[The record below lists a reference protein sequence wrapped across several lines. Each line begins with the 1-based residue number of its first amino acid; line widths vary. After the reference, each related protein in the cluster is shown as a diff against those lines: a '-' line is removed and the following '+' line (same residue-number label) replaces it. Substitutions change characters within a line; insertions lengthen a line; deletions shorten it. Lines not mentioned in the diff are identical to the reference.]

1 MKNNGDDTIDQSVR
15 NSAKSQLEV
24 ASMSG
29 GNLVN
34 FSRDRLKWSFYFT
47 QGKLIYATN
56 SLKSF
61 ERLEGQL
68 RRVSKEVPSLNEKV
82 RSQLRLM
89 FDETEDSSMEVP
101 TEYKALTWLVNEGQ
115 LSKEFA
121 IKVLVRLTQE
131 VLEAFIALPDGNF
144 QIESSMRS
152 LPDITCAFDLSK
164 LLEVV
169 SKRLQSW
176 HDLGPTFFSPYQS
189 PYLVSQT
196 LAEKRLPVETV
207 KSLSRILRGYNLR
220 QLGAMMGR
228 DELTVAKQFLPLVQ
242 DGAILLRDP
251 IAPFDLL
258 PRFFRLDPEEEA
270 KNFVQLSESF
280 EEIEANADNPETD
293 PTFTSI
299 TQLQSKK
306 SVKTWKIACI
316 DDSQAM
322 LNEIER
328 LLDSQEYKVSLI
340 NDSLKALMKLASI
353 RPDLILLDV
362 GMPNVDGY
370 QLCSLV
376 RKTHLFKETPV
387 VMVTGHKG
395 LLDRA
400 RARIAGATDY
410 LTKPFTQDDLLNMV
424 MRHLL

>member
-1 MKNNGDDTIDQSVR
+1 MNNNSEDPIDQTALS
-15 NSAKSQLEV
+15 SPIKQLME
-24 ASMSG
+24 ASLSG
-29 GNLVN
+29 GNLVV
-34 FSRDRLKWSFYFT
+34 FTRDSFKWSFYFS
-47 QGKLIYATN
+47 QGKLLYATN

-89 FDETEDSSMEVP
+89 FDETEDSTNEAP
-101 TEYKALTWLVNEGQ
+101 TEYRALTWLVSEGQ

-121 IKVLVRLTQE
+121 IKVLVRLMQE
-131 VLEAFIALPDGNF
+131 VLEAFIALPDGN
-144 QIESSMRS
+144 IEMENNMRS
-152 LPDITCAFDLSK
+152 LPNISCAFDLNK

-207 KSLSRILRGYNLR
+207 RSLSRILRGYNLR

-228 DELTVAKQFLPLVQ
+228 DELTIAKQLLPLVR

-251 IAPFDLL
+251 IPPFNLL
-258 PRFFRLDPEEEA
+258 PRFYRLEPEEEA
-270 KNFVQLSESF
+270 ENLRQLSKTF
-280 EEIEANADNPETD
+280 DQLEEDDDNPETA

-299 TQLQSKK
+299 SQNFPKQKQ
-306 SVKTWKIACI
+306 KTWKITCI

-328 LLDSQEYKVSLI
+328 LLDSQEYEVSLI

-376 RKTHLFKETPV
+376 RKTQIFKETPV

-400 RARIAGATDY
+400 RARMAGATDY
-410 LTKPFTQDDLLNMV
+410 LTKPFAQDDLLNMV